1 MTVMKR
7 ILVLGGGFAGIE
19 CCLKLESYFKNNA
32 DIEITLVSED
42 NFMLFTPMLPQ
53 VASGTIETRHIVTP
67 IRTLIKKS
75 RFFEARIKN
84 IDPYGKT
91 VTLYGTAE
99 NRGIQLHY
107 NFLVVALGSQTNF
120 FGMKDVEKN
129 SYTMKTLNDAVV
141 LRNRIIDM
149 LEQAENETDP
159 ILRKS
164 LLRFVVVGGGFAGV
178 ETAGEINDFIN
189 DVSKYYPHITS
200 EDVKV
205 ILVESSSEILMGF
218 PRKLANFAKK
228 KLVERGVRVF
238 LGNGVTSFNGKEVL
252 LKNMGKSN
260 KLFVADNKV
269 EEHYDVKEISSIQA
283 STMIWTAGVTPTDL
297 IKYSLFKTNEGQII
311 VDEYLQVVDFPGVF
325 AIGDCCQIDPKLTKK
340 KFPPTAQ
347 IAEAY
352 AKTAAYN
359 LKELLANSEMKKF
372 NYEWRGQSALIGKRT
387 GIASFFG
394 INIVGFWAFVAWRN
408 LYLSKMRGWEKR
420 LRVWIDWHLDL
431 FFNRDISRLK
441 ILKKEPQIDY
451 KELDEVDEVW

>member
-1 MTVMKR
+1 MKR

-32 DIEITLVSED
+32 DVEITLVSED

-75 RFFEARIKN
+75 RFFEAKIKS

-178 ETAGEINDFIN
+178 ETAGEINDFVN

-200 EDVKV
+200 EDV
-205 ILVESSSEILMGF
+205 LS
-218 PRKLANFAKK
+218 
-228 KLVERGVRVF
+228 
-238 LGNGVTSFNGKEVL
+238 
-252 LKNMGKSN
+252 
-260 KLFVADNKV
+260 
-269 EEHYDVKEISSIQA
+269 
-283 STMIWTAGVTPTDL
+283 L
-297 IKYSLFKTNEGQII
+297 IHI
-311 VDEYLQVVDFPGVF
+311 
-325 AIGDCCQIDPKLTKK
+325 
-340 KFPPTAQ
+340 
-347 IAEAY
+347 
-352 AKTAAYN
+352 
-359 LKELLANSEMKKF
+359 
-372 NYEWRGQSALIGKRT
+372 
-387 GIASFFG
+387 
-394 INIVGFWAFVAWRN
+394 
-408 LYLSKMRGWEKR
+408 
-420 LRVWIDWHLDL
+420 
-431 FFNRDISRLK
+431 
-441 ILKKEPQIDY
+441 
-451 KELDEVDEVW
+451 